1 MEMNATDELLAP
13 HLSTPSAEAGGG
25 PAWRMPPDLLAQTCR
40 RVGAAGAVFAGT
52 WMIVLLMQNVAWRLF
67 PTGAVDSGAYGMVWP
82 MPGNVI
88 AAAGV
93 ALSLGLI
100 LLAGRLHDRPHLLT
114 RRSTTPGSR
123 T

>member
-1 MEMNATDELLAP
+1 MNATDELLAP
-13 HLSTPSAEAGGG
+13 RLSTPAAESARGR
-25 PAWRMPPDLLAQTCR
+25 AWRMPPDLLAQMCR
-40 RVGAAGAVFAGT
+40 RVGVAGAVFAGT
-52 WMIVLLMQNVAWRLF
+52 WAFVLLMQNVVWRLF
-67 PTGAVDSGAYGMVWP
+67 PTGAADSGAYGMVWP

-114 RRSTTPGSR
+114 RRNTTPGSPI
-123 T
+123 